1 VRSRAED
8 VAWIAAILLG
18 LAALYEL
25 LVATEVVPMGDAPGD
40 EAPGGTVVALVALMA
55 FLVAAGT
62 SFARSL
68 EKRGGGAAVFALLA
82 PAGAAYLIAR
92 WSSFDPYYLPS
103 LRRYADGGVHG
114 PWIVAVTL
122 AAVGAGMLTLVRPR
136 PGCVVSFVV
145 LLVEALTV
153 FALPLGK

>member
-8 VAWIAAILLG
+8 VAWIAAVLLG

-25 LVATEVVPMGDAPGD
+25 LIATEVVPMGDAPGE
-40 EAPGGTVVALVALMA
+40 EAPGGAVVALVALMA
-55 FLVAAGT
+55 FLLAAGT
-62 SFARSL
+62 SFVRSL
-68 EKRGGGAAVFALLA
+68 ENRGGASVFALLA

-92 WSSFDPYYLPS
+92 WYSFDPYYLPT
-103 LRRYADGGVHG
+103 LRRYADGGIHG
-114 PWIVAVTL
+114 AWIVAVTM
-122 AAVGAGMLTLVRPR
+122 AAVGAGMLTLARPR
-136 PGCVVSFVV
+136 PGCVVSVVV

>member
-1 VRSRAED
+1 MRSRAED

-25 LVATEVVPMGDAPGD
+25 LLATEVVPMGDAPGE
-40 EAPGGTVVALVALMA
+40 EAPGGAVVALVALMA
-55 FLVAAGT
+55 FLLAAGT
-62 SFARSL
+62 SFVRSL
-68 EKRGGGAAVFALLA
+68 ETRGGVAVFALLA

-92 WSSFDPYYLPS
+92 WYSFDPYYLPS
-103 LRRYADGGVHG
+103 LRRYADGGIHG
-114 PWIVAVTL
+114 PWIVAVAL
-122 AAVGAGMLTLVRPR
+122 VAVGAGMLTVARPR

>member
-1 VRSRAED
+1 VRSRADD
-8 VAWIAAILLG
+8 VAWIAAVLLG
-18 LAALYEL
+18 VAALYEL
-25 LVATEVVPMGDAPGD
+25 LVATELVPMGDGPGE
-40 EAPGGTVVALVALMA
+40 EAPGGAVVALIALMA
-55 FLVAAGT
+55 FPLAAGT
-62 SFARSL
+62 SFVRSL
-68 EKRGGGAAVFALLA
+68 ENRGGVTVFALLA

-92 WSSFDPYYLPS
+92 WYSFDPYYLPT
-103 LRRYADGGVHG
+103 LRRHADGGIHG

-122 AAVGAGMLTLVRPR
+122 AAVGAGMLTLARPR

>member
-8 VAWIAAILLG
+8 VAWIAAVLLG
-18 LAALYEL
+18 LSALYEL
-25 LVATEVVPMGDAPGD
+25 LVATEVVPMGDAPGE
-40 EAPGGTVVALVALMA
+40 EAPGGAVVALVALMA
-55 FLVAAGT
+55 FLLAAGT
-62 SFARSL
+62 SFVRSL
-68 EKRGGGAAVFALLA
+68 EKRGGVAVFALLA

-92 WSSFDPYYLPS
+92 WYSFDPYYLPS
-103 LRRYADGGVHG
+103 LRRYADGGIQG

-122 AAVGAGMLTLVRPR
+122 AAVGAGMLTLARPR
-136 PGCVVSFVV
+136 LGCVVSFVV